1 MNTSS
6 QYLIKASRCFVVLV
20 CILLV
25 GCAFKIEP
33 ADMSQIEVGMTKAD
47 VIKILGTPQDYK
59 GKGNTLYL
67 IYHAVFG
74 VYGEREKVV
83 SSRSRYV
90 KLKDGK
96 VESFG
101 AVGDF
106 DSTKD
111 PTLNLNIKN
120 R

>member
-1 MNTSS
+1 MNTRTEG
-6 QYLIKASRCFVVLV
+6 LLKAARYFLLFA
-20 CILLV
+20 CIILV
-25 GCAFKIEP
+25 GCAFRIEP
-33 ADMSQIEVGMTKAD
+33 ADMSQIEVGMSKAD
-47 VIKILGTPQDYK
+47 VIKILGTPHDYK

-67 IYHAVFG
+67 IYNAIFG

-90 KLKDGK
+90 KLTDGK